1 MLLDRAR
8 LSLPCFAE
16 GYLSAANGWWPSRLL
31 GAALVSYEYRVFMV
45 QQAKE
50 WTFLH
55 VAAERLRDGVVLEV
69 ERPGSELDGL
79 SVIVY
84 SVLTHPLDGRPGIAY
99 ARESPRLVVAHG
111 LDGDPAGRSTSP
123 TRGNSMS
130 VQGGAQEPES
140 PDQPDEQIPGQPGTM
155 PGDPSPAPEAP
166 DMPSDPD
173 RDPSQSPPDESDSS

>member
-1 MLLDRAR
+1 MALTFPRSRFRQLRI
-8 LSLPCFAE
+8 SSVHGSSGE
-16 GYLSAANGWWPSRLL
+16 GMDVSAPRGRTAAGW
-31 GAALVSYEYRVFMV
+31 
-45 QQAKE
+45 
-50 WTFLH
+50 
-55 VAAERLRDGVVLEV
+55 VALEV

-84 SVLTHPLDGRPGIAY
+84 SVLTHPHDGRPGIAY
-99 ARESPRLVVAHG
+99 ARESPRLVAHG

-123 TRGNSMS
+123 TRRDSMS

-155 PGDPSPAPEAP
+155 PDDDPSPVPEPP

-173 RDPSQSPPDESDSS
+173 RDPSQLPPDESGSS